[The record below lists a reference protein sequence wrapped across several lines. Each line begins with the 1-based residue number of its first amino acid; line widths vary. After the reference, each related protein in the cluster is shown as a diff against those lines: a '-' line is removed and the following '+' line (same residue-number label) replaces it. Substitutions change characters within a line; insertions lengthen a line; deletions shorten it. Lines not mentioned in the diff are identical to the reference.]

1 MTQTNGRLLG
11 FDQVMNNDGDL
22 VLYFEMYRLY
32 KYIKDYLIAGEDS
45 IKAKD
50 IRY

>member
-32 KYIKDYLIAGEDS
+32 KYKKDYLIAGEDS